1 MWYWIKSSERPPKW
15 PGRWSIW
22 CMKKSWEK
30 CGWVLLLVGWVGGV
44 FLSLKTRQGGTYWHC
59 LIRKGWMEERWTQS
73 QTLLSGAHKRRA
85 KPTRHTQ
92 EIHIFKDRIYF
103 TIKLVKHQQRGP
115 ESVWILHP
123 QGRSMFIWMRHLTS
137 CLNFW
142 HQSSSALSR
151 GLDFLSDFQRSLPT
165 SIIPWSTH
173 TQNRFKLGDL

>member
-30 CGWVLLLVGWVGGV
+30 CGWVLLLVGWVGGG

-137 CLNFW
+137 CLNLT
-142 HQSSSALSR
+142 SKYLSFEQR
-151 GLDFLSDFQRSLPT
+151 AGLSKWLSEVPSNLNHSMKHP
-165 SIIPWSTH
+165 H
-173 TQNRFKLGDL
+173 TKQV